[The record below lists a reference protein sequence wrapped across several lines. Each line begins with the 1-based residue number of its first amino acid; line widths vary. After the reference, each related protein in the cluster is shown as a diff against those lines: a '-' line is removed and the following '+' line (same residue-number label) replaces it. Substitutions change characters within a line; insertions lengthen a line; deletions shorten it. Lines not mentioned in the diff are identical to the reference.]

1 MAIALLSEHVHECIV
16 TLMSKRPSM
25 VERPGGALHNTLHR
39 EIDLR
44 SEQRLLLGVPLFY
57 LLSR

>member
-1 MAIALLSEHVHECIV
+1 
-16 TLMSKRPSM
+16 M